1 MPNTYTL
8 LETITVG
15 AAGAAS
21 VTFNSIPQ
29 TGYTD
34 LIIKGSAR
42 SLSGSSF
49 SNMTISFNGSAANY
63 TLKWLGYAN
72 GSPTSADRSGFGANQ
87 LAYAAG
93 AGATANTFANFEIY
107 IPNYRSSNFKSIS
120 VDGVNENNSSTT
132 YFGLSAGL
140 WSQTAAITSLTLS
153 DGSTISQHSTFTLYG
168 VSALGVTPTKAPKA
182 TGGSIIQTDG
192 TYWYHAFLSS
202 GTFTPATA
210 LSCDV
215 LVVAGGGGGGN
226 NAAGGGG
233 AGGVFY
239 AASQS
244 VGTSGQT
251 VTIGAGGA
259 AGAVNSAGTSG
270 SNSSFAAL
278 TAAVGGGG
286 GGARTGSY
294 SQPALTGGSGGGAP
308 GDGNRAGAAGTSG
321 QGFAGGDSLDNGSYF
336 NAGGG
341 GGSGAVGSNATSS
354 KGGNGGAGT
363 NTYSSWLSTTGL
375 GVSGFIAGGGGGGSA
390 WNSGSDTGPA
400 TAGSGG
406 AGAGGSRSA
415 AVNATA
421 ATANTGSGGGG
432 GSNSSWPSGGAGG
445 SGVVIVRYLA

>member
-1 MPNTYTL
+1 MANTYTL

-15 AAGAAS
+15 AATASS

-34 LIIKGSAR
+34 LAVKVSAR
-42 SLSGSSF
+42 TAYAGLNDSIFIYPNGSGS
-49 SNMTISFNGSAANY
+49 NGTRRALYGTGSAAGSENA
-63 TLKWLGYAN
+63 AN
-72 GSPTSADRSGFGANQ
+72 IRLDYLSGNT
-87 LAYAAG
+87 
-93 AGATANTFANFEIY
+93 ATASTFGSGEIY
-107 IPNYRSSNFKSIS
+107 IPNYTSSNYKSFS
-120 VDGVNENNSSTT
+120 MEGVAESNTAAM
-132 YFGLSAGL
+132 FMAMSAGL
-140 WSQTAAITSLTLS
+140 WSITSAITSLQLTPLN
-153 DGSTISQHSTFTLYG
+153 GNFMQYSTFSLYG
-168 VSALGVTPTKAPKA
+168 VAALGTTPTKAPKA
-182 TGGSIIQTDG
+182 TGGDIIQTDG

-233 AGGVFY
+233 AGGLY
-239 AASQS
+239 YTTSS
-244 VGTSGQT
+244 VGASAQT

-270 SNSSFAAL
+270 SNSSFASL

-363 NTYSSWLSTTGL
+363 NTYSTWLSTTGL
-375 GVSGFIAGGGGGGSA
+375 GVSGYIAGGGGGGSA